1 MCFYAPKFT
10 LCMESRPLAQPL
22 AHISILVCRARSSH
36 GFRKAQGCQPFFL
49 SSAFQVVARGSII
62 FLDMTSMMSARR
74 EAQRF
79 RYIPS
84 SRSGFIELN
93 TYIFSPADLR
103 TCLLE
108 VPGVLQVV
116 GHRLSKTE
124 QNNFSLGHC
133 QQRNWK
139 VRTAALVRAGVNDM
153 EFELT
158 TTSNLSDTF
167 LEQNGI
173 IPSVTAMFKDAPSG
187 MLMEAWRVLRL
198 AVGHLARFPLEVAA
212 WEADLTWEELP
223 TQKTGVF
230 SKFMDENNRIWFSND
245 ADPSMI
251 FFEDEAASKGWTK
264 YYDRVPGMRYLERH
278 WWHNAQL
285 HIYFFEI

>member
-1 MCFYAPKFT
+1 
-10 LCMESRPLAQPL
+10 
-22 AHISILVCRARSSH
+22 
-36 GFRKAQGCQPFFL
+36 
-49 SSAFQVVARGSII
+49 
-62 FLDMTSMMSARR
+62 MMSARR

-79 RYIPS
+79 RYSPS

-93 TYIFSPADLR
+93 TCIFSPADLR

-139 VRTAALVRAGVNDM
+139 VRTAALVRAGVSDM

-158 TTSNLSDTF
+158 TTSNLSATF
-167 LEQNGI
+167 CEQNGI

-212 WEADLTWEELP
+212 WEADLTWGYELSEHP
-223 TQKTGVF
+223 NNVVF
-230 SKFMDENNRIWFSND
+230 SKFMDKNNRIWFSND
-245 ADPSMI
+245 ADPNMF
-251 FFEDEAASKGWTK
+251 FFEDEAAKKGWSG
-264 YYDRVPGMRYLERH
+264 YYTVVPGMQYWKRY

-285 HIYFFEI
+285 HIFFFES